1 MFKKI
6 VSYEDALKL
15 LGKNVVTVRKR
26 DAMPIGE
33 VGKVVAILDETV
45 FSNFDYA
52 VIVQFNN
59 CSKKNILHYIPYN
72 SYLLNLYK
80 NFDYSKNH
88 IKLLFFT
95 FYPNDL
101 QELSNN

>member
-59 CSKKNILHYIPYN
+59 CSKKIFFIIFLIILI
-72 SYLLNLYK
+72 
-80 NFDYSKNH
+80 F
-88 IKLLFFT
+88 
-95 FYPNDL
+95 
-101 QELSNN
+101 